1 MSDVSLFS
9 EQNNNSSEEILSPL
23 EMKRVISLLKA
34 ENATLK
40 EKLEMLTDIIAPLL
54 GQKQSNE
61 LDKKKITLTE

>member
-1 MSDVSLFS
+1 MSDISLFS

-61 LDKKKITLTE
+61 LDKKKITLPE

>member
-1 MSDVSLFS
+1 MSDISLFS

>member
-9 EQNNNSSEEILSPL
+9 DRNKNSSEETLSPL
-23 EMKRVISLLKA
+23 EMKRVISLLEA

-54 GQKQSNE
+54 RQKINE
-61 LDKKKITLTE
+61 LDKKKSF